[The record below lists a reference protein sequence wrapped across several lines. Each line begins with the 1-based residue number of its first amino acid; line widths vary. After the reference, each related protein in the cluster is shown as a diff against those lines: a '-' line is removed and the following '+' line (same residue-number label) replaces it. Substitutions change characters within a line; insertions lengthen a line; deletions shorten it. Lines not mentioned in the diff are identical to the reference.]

1 MTLKSS
7 LPLFNTFKKVVKH
20 AFLKKKKKKILDGN
34 YEFINKHVIN
44 FLHFKLYYKES
55 ILCESETFGQQ
66 HLREGP
72 SLNTKYISAFMLPC
86 SMAKVKSE

>member
-1 MTLKSS
+1 M
-7 LPLFNTFKKVVKH
+7 PFE
-20 AFLKKKKKKILDGN
+20 KKKKKKILDGN

-72 SLNTKYISAFMLPC
+72 SLNTKYITAFMLPC